1 MLLQQTLHKLLSS
14 EYALFLK
21 TQNYHWNVTGSQ
33 FPSLHLLFETQYTAL
48 LPLVDG
54 VAESIRALGHKV
66 PAGLKVFLAESII
79 NDGNEGLASR
89 EMVLELATDHRSII
103 DLASAARSQAE
114 AEGKIITVTFLDG
127 LLEQHNNFAW
137 MLEAT
142 AG

>member
-1 MLLQQTLHKLLSS
+1 
-14 EYALFLK
+14 
-21 TQNYHWNVTGSQ
+21 
-33 FPSLHLLFETQYTAL
+33 
-48 LPLVDG
+48 
-54 VAESIRALGHKV
+54 
-66 PAGLKVFLAESII
+66 
-79 NDGNEGLASR
+79 
-89 EMVLELATDHRSII
+89 MVLSLAVDHRSII